1 MIRFHQVTRRYLQGG
16 SPVLALDRLN
26 LEIAEHEFLAVKG
39 ESGSGKSTL
48 LHLLGGLD
56 QPDEGEIWVG
66 DIHLNRATE
75 SQLVDYRRRQ
85 VGIVFQF
92 FNLLPTL
99 NVLENVS
106 LPLQLQG
113 QSTSASET
121 RGREMLSLVGLTD
134 RADHLVHQLSGGE
147 MQRAAIARALIHR
160 PRLVLADEPT
170 GNLDCD
176 NAGRIVRLL
185 RQIADRRLT
194 TIVLITHSPEVAAA
208 ADRVVTLRAGRL
220 AAPATTEE
228 ERSQQ
233 RNDRNEKSVG
243 ASTWASTPG
252 N

>member
-1 MIRFHQVTRRYLQGG
+1 
-16 SPVLALDRLN
+16 VLALDRLN

-66 DIHLNRATE
+66 LIHPHRATE

-121 RGREMLSLVGLTD
+121 RGREMLSLVGLTH

-170 GNLDCD
+170 GNLDSD
-176 NAGRIVRLL
+176 NTHRIVRLL

-194 TIVLITHSPEVAAA
+194 TIVLITHSPDVAAA

-220 AAPATTEE
+220 SMPATTEE
-228 ERSQQ
+228 ELSPRH
-233 RNDRNEKSVG
+233 NDRNEKSVG

-252 N
+252 S

>member
-66 DIHLNRATE
+66 DMNLNRATE

-99 NVLENVS
+99 NVLENIS

-113 QSTSASET
+113 QSASVSET
-121 RGREMLSLVGLTD
+121 RGREMLGLVGLTP

-170 GNLDCD
+170 GNLDSD
-176 NAGRIVRLL
+176 NADRIVRLL

-194 TIVLITHSPEVAAA
+194 TIVLITHSSEVAAA

-220 AAPATTEE
+220 ATIEDPLATAQ
-228 ERSQQ
+228 RSQ
-233 RNDRNEKSVG
+233 RF
-243 ASTWASTPG
+243 
-252 N
+252 

>member
-1 MIRFHQVTRRYLQGG
+1 MIRFNQVTRRYMQGG
-16 SPVLALDRLN
+16 SPVLALDGLS

-66 DIHLNRATE
+66 DFHLNRATE

-113 QSTSASET
+113 QSTSVSEV
-121 RGREMLSLVGLTD
+121 RGREMLALVGLTH
-134 RADHLVHQLSGGE
+134 RAGHLVHQLSGGE

-170 GNLDCD
+170 GNLDSD
-176 NAGRIVRLL
+176 NADRIVRLL
-185 RQIADRRLT
+185 REIADRRLT

-208 ADRVVTLRAGRL
+208 ADRVVTLRAGQL
-220 AAPATTEE
+220 ATSATTEE
-228 ERSQQ
+228 PLAAAEEPLATAQRSQ
-233 RNDRNEKSVG
+233 RS
-243 ASTWASTPG
+243 
-252 N
+252 